1 MGFILVILGLLLF
14 EGSSVYKSKNNDA
27 ETKKIEAVVDKT
39 ADVKPTI
46 KDNKPK
52 PVKEEIKAEPVKEE
66 IKAEPV
72 KEETKAEPVK
82 EETKAEPVKE
92 ETKAE
97 PVKEETKAE
106 PVKEVVKDLDIS
118 KDTEKNYFRLVLY
131 VIGGILVALSG
142 LYFFSRKQNN
152 SELNIQSETTEAQ
165 PTEEVQSETTEAQ
178 PTEEVQS
185 ETTEAQPTE
194 EDENNNK

>member
-14 EGSSVYKSKNNDA
+14 EGSSVYKSKDNDA

-39 ADVKPTI
+39 ADVKLTI
-46 KDNKPK
+46 KDNMPE

-72 KEETKAEPVK
+72 KEEIKAEPVK
-82 EETKAEPVKE
+82 EEI
-92 ETKAE
+92 
-97 PVKEETKAE
+97 KAE
-106 PVKEVVKDLDIS
+106 PVKEVAKDLDIS

-194 EDENNNK
+194 EVQSETTEAQPTEEDENNNK